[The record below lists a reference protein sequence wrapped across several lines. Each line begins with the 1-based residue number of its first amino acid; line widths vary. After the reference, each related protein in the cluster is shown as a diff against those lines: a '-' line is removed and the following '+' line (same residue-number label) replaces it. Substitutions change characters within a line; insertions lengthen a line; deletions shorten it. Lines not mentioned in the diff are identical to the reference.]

1 MIKDPW
7 WKRELKEMFA
17 IATVFFIIY
26 ILFLFMKKA
35 LLADYSIDFY
45 IISAALVG
53 SLILA
58 KVVLIFDLLQLS
70 RRMDHSPNIYRV
82 FFRSF
87 VYLLGFIIFKV
98 LESMI
103 KGLIDN
109 ESFSQ
114 ALNSA
119 IHELGET
126 PFITSMVGVFV
137 GFLFFNAF
145 WVIRAKYGPKEL
157 YDLFFKKSV

>member
-1 MIKDPW
+1 M
-7 WKRELKEMFA
+7 KEMFA
-17 IATVFFIIY
+17 IASVFFILY

-35 LLADYSIDFY
+35 LLADYGIDFY
-45 IISAALVG
+45 IMGTAFVG

-58 KVVLIFDLLQLS
+58 KVVLIFDLLPLS
-70 RRMDHSPNIYRV
+70 KRMDYLPNIYRV

-87 VYLLGFIIFKV
+87 VYLLGFIIFKI
-98 LESMI
+98 LESVI
-103 KGLIDN
+103 KGLIEK

-119 IHELGET
+119 FHELCET
-126 PFITSMVGVFV
+126 PFITSMVGVFI

-145 WVIRAKYGPKEL
+145 WVIRAKYGPTAL
-157 YDLFFKKSV
+157 YTLFFKK